1 MRERSRETRI
11 DTLERQHKALARRVD
26 LLERRAYLTP
36 TERLEVTRL
45 KKQKLA
51 AKDQLYVIRGT

>member
-1 MRERSRETRI
+1 
-11 DTLERQHKALARRVD
+11 
-26 LLERRAYLTP
+26 LERRPYLTP

-51 AKDQLYVIRGT
+51 AKDQLYEMRGA